1 MSEASSH
8 FYVDTSATGH
18 AEKTSDVK
26 KGMKASNSEPHPVEE
41 LDDTSTNKSVKK
53 EPFPV
58 RPNYLELNIGV
69 EKKSEGARLSKENI
83 YSTVVETDRNENH
96 RSTECSTIL
105 TNTTQ
110 QSNIR
115 HIQQEP
121 TRLTRNY
128 ETVYT
133 EVTLKTK
140 TSPSMPIKGIKSLT
154 RDKKKK
160 AKNFSESEE
169 KIVEEF
175 DLELTD
181 VQTAQEPQR
190 RISQK
195 ILSSPTKDAK
205 GYENISLQD
214 GIIRTP
220 LEEVEG
226 RPYMNLGFH
235 KSKGKSQV
243 ENRKSAD
250 EAAMRLL
257 MNLNSEKKISDE
269 LSVRRKSN
277 ADINSRQG
285 SLDLET
291 EEEASYVNVGRDRKL
306 IDNSGCVIS
315 PGVSDKLSRQALD
328 QMNEEET
335 AYQNI
340 PVLSSRRRQSSADGD
355 SSNKGDIDI
364 LSRLRLN
371 TPAEEFSEGLY
382 SNIGFKSSSSDGNTS
397 PNKKRERPLPK
408 PRPKK
413 PERRKISQ
421 VPAEDRKISSSVGD
435 SGRQYEEVD
444 ISKKIGYTAN
454 GIQNVSDFA
463 DCSYVNVGSYKD
475 DFDVGRNSEAPK
487 PMAKC
492 QSYENLMDEFHPR
505 VNRKKS
511 VEYGLAYAD
520 VQLRNNRLQ
529 DNEKQHESSESSF
542 VNAGKK
548 NKNNVP
554 LGKSKSA
561 YTEIDFMKSQGISE
575 AVRERRVE
583 SFESENERD

>member
-8 FYVDTSATGH
+8 FYVDTGATGH
-18 AEKTSDVK
+18 AEKIPDVR
-26 KGMKASNSEPHPVEE
+26 KGAKVSNSEPHPVEK

-83 YSTVVETDRNENH
+83 YSTVAETDRNENY
-96 RSTECSTIL
+96 RSAECSTIL
-105 TNTTQ
+105 TNTTH

-115 HIQQEP
+115 HIQQEH
-121 TRLTRNY
+121 TRATRNY

-160 AKNFSESEE
+160 VKNFSEAEE

-175 DLELTD
+175 GLELTD
-181 VQTAQEPQR
+181 VEAAQEPQR
-190 RISQK
+190 RTSQK
-195 ILSSPTKDAK
+195 IVSSPTKDGK

-235 KSKGKSQV
+235 KAKGKLQV

-250 EAAMRLL
+250 ETAMRLL
-257 MNLNSEKKISDE
+257 MNINSEKKISDE
-269 LSVRRKSN
+269 LSVRRKSS
-277 ADINSRQG
+277 ADINPRKG
-285 SLDLET
+285 SLDQET

-306 IDNSGCVIS
+306 LDNSGCVIS
-315 PGVSDKLSRQALD
+315 PGVTDKLSRQALE

-355 SSNKGDIDI
+355 SPNKGDIDI

-371 TPAEEFSEGLY
+371 TPAEEFSESLY
-382 SNIGFKSSSSDGNTS
+382 SNIGFKNSGSDGNTS

-421 VPAEDRKISSSVGD
+421 VPAEDRKISSSIGE
-435 SGRQYEEVD
+435 SGRQYDKVD
-444 ISKKIGYTAN
+444 ISQKVGYTAN
-454 GIQNVSDFA
+454 GILDFA

-492 QSYENLMDEFHPR
+492 QSYENLIDEFQPR

-520 VQLRNNRLQ
+520 VQLRKDRLQ
-529 DNEKQHESSESSF
+529 DNEKQHESSECSSI
-542 VNAGKK
+542 NAGKK